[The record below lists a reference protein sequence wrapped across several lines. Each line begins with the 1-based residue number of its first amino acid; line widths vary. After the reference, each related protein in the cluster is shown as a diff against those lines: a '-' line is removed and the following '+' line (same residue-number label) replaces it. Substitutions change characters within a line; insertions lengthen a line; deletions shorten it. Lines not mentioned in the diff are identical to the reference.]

1 MTLDAEPLD
10 SEPLITGP
18 EVRAAMDAIRQAC
31 LAVGVR
37 LGTFGLSAAAV
48 GTGKMKRGVTP

>member
-1 MTLDAEPLD
+1 
-10 SEPLITGP
+10 
-18 EVRAAMDAIRQAC
+18 MDAIRQAC
-31 LAVGVR
+31 LAIGVR